1 MVSLFYLNYLVIK
14 NIYYS
19 IYVIKIQKMANGDY
33 ININFPFKDSSKGF
47 FLDLNKDDN
56 SAIKADLMHLIL
68 TRKGERLYLPDFG
81 TNLLQ
86 YIFNPNDSKTK
97 SEIKQ
102 EISQV
107 VKKYL
112 PKLSINEVTV
122 TESVNSEY
130 AATVRIDYTIT
141 DDVFEATDFV
151 IINI

>member
-1 MVSLFYLNYLVIK
+1 
-14 NIYYS
+14 
-19 IYVIKIQKMANGDY
+19 MANGNY
-33 ININFPFKDSSKGF
+33 ININFPFQDSSKGF
-47 FLDLNKDDN
+47 FLDLNNND
-56 SAIKADLMHLIL
+56 SAAIKADLMHLIL

-86 YIFNPNDSKTK
+86 YIFNPNDSKTQ
-97 SEIKQ
+97 SEIKE

-112 PKLSINEVTV
+112 PKLQVNEVTV
-122 TESVNSEY
+122 TKSVNSEY
-130 AATVRIDYTIT
+130 AATVRIDYTVT

>member
-1 MVSLFYLNYLVIK
+1 MFVEVNEKLLVDING
-14 NIYYS
+14 NI
-19 IYVIKIQKMANGDY
+19 MANGVH
-33 ININFPFKDSSKGF
+33 ININFPFKDSVKGF
-47 FLDLNKDDN
+47 FLDLNNND
-56 SAIKADLMHLIL
+56 SAAIKADLMHLIL

-81 TNLLQ
+81 TDLLK
-86 YIFNPNDSKTK
+86 YIFNPNDSKTQ

-112 PKLSINEVTV
+112 PKLQVNEVTV
-122 TESVNSEY
+122 TESDDNEY
-130 AATVRIDYTIT
+130 VATVRIDYTVT